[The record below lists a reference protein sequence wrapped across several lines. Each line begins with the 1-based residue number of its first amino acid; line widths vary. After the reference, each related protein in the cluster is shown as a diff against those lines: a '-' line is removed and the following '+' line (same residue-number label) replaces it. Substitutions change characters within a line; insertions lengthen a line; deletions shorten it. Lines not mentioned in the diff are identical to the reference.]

1 VEKITACVESAIAQ
15 TLLHTL
21 VSRWREA
28 IVCLQRGTRQ
38 FLLKLAAS
46 NKEIVEIWEKKDKK
60 QRYSSK
66 LKYLLAGIYRRYLRR
81 AARTQT
87 QALAS
92 SFQSHASAQFLRQ
105 KTAMELIGS
114 RVDAPQ
120 VGSMLIMRQNFFKFS
135 EHQVAEMIKKCRKWV
150 EGGDL
155 GELVEEEVEEM
166 EREVEKDER
175 GRSTLETEKYGRGR
189 KAKRPKHAA
198 KNCT

>member
-1 VEKITACVESAIAQ
+1 MEKITTCVESAVAQ

-46 NKEIVEIWEKKDKK
+46 NREIVEIWETKDKK
-60 QRYSSK
+60 QRYSSN
-66 LKYLLAGIYRRYLRR
+66 LKYLLIGMYRRYLRR
-81 AARTQT
+81 AARAQT

-105 KTAMELIGS
+105 KTAMELIVS
-114 RVDAPQ
+114 KVNAPQ
-120 VGSMLIMRQNFFKFS
+120 TGSVLIMRQNFFKFS
-135 EHQVAEMIKKCRKWV
+135 EHQVAEMIKKCKKWV

-155 GELVEEEVEEM
+155 GELAEEEVEEI
-166 EREVEKDER
+166 ESEVER
-175 GRSTLETEKYGRGR
+175 GRSTSVSEKYGRGR
-189 KAKRPKHAA
+189 KVKRTKHVV